1 MAKTKAAKS
10 KSKVDFKDLMLR
22 KGEYVVLGVAGLGL
36 LLLLMGGISTYSEA
50 KDPKTIVTGLTSKA
64 KNIDAAVTREAEPGA
79 VPGLEDWAKPGS
91 KGGSSYA
98 AIPVKDFP
106 LSGVMFDPTA
116 RPDTKRE
123 NPRVMGVG
131 VYQVDLVRAPMKAHD
146 IVYDPDG
153 GAKIAVRVVKKQSDA
168 DKEKIKEA
176 LRLLKN
182 KGKLGQAAAKAAS
195 APQPIQ
201 PGVAPPGGRGP
212 MGGAAGGPPPV
223 MAGPGGEGGYSG
235 YPGEGGFNQTGFRVE
250 TTINYIP
257 LEDLDKAATEGKL
270 PAMTV
275 VPLRM
280 AVVNA
285 TFPFKAQAEE
295 MKRALRMRSAS
306 EAAPFVKFDGFDV
319 RRRVFAP
326 DGTVVGTGKKYAEL
340 VTNAKDDVSVGW
352 YDYRYIDKYQE
363 LIASRMLNSHVEG
376 ADPKDK
382 SGIGQYLPYFYR
394 YEDNLVMFLP
404 ELVSELGTYPE
415 VKLQPI
421 LDTVQKMK
429 DATAAPVTKSDLIK
443 RLTGKGGKGKE
454 SESPRSGIFMPANGT
469 GAGGAGSIYGEQVT
483 GGYGMMTAGKGS
495 EGGEGGGNTLTPAG
509 VDIDNILIRFID
521 PDVRPGYT
529 YEYML
534 RVRLINP
541 NFGSPKTMSN
551 PVLATDPR
559 YRVLEGPWTRLTQS
573 LTVPA
578 ESYLFAYDTVKYDED
593 AKGAYA
599 KGPLAKYFDLPP
611 GNTHAA
617 VQKLT
622 WLEQVRVDQGNQR
635 EPVGA
640 WVAAEMPVPR
650 GGFIGRKTYVK
661 LPLWS
666 SEENR
671 YTLREASTLRLGK
684 GKDAASPK
692 GWMVDFSGRDVLV
705 DFDGGKVTTRVG
717 SKTVVEDV
725 ATELLIVRPDGRLV
739 VRNSREDMA
748 NGERV
753 RDTAEWAK
761 WQRDVEANAAST
773 TGPGGTDPFGRPM
786 GGTVPKN

>member
-1 MAKTKAAKS
+1 MAKTKS
-10 KSKVDFKDLMLR
+10 KSKTKFDIKDLMLK

-36 LLLLMGGISTYSEA
+36 LLLLMGGFSTYSEA
-50 KDPKTIVTGLTSKA
+50 KDPKTIANGLTSKA
-64 KNIDAAVTREAEPGA
+64 KNIDAAVTREADPGA
-79 VPGLEDWAKPGS
+79 VPKLEDWAVPGA

-123 NPRVMGVG
+123 NPRVQGIG

-168 DKEKIKEA
+168 DKEKVKKALEA
-176 LRLLKN
+176 LKN
-182 KGKLGQAAAKAAS
+182 KGSIGNKAFKAAAQ
-195 APQPIQ
+195 PQPQPGTQ
-201 PGVAPPGGRGP
+201 PGVAPPPGIGPMGGRGP
-212 MGGAAGGPPPV
+212 MGGPPPG
-223 MAGPGGEGGYSG
+223 MTGPGGGS
-235 YPGEGGFNQTGFRVE
+235 PGEGGFSQTGFRVE

-257 LEDLDKAATEGKL
+257 LEDLDKAAGEGKL

-295 MKRALRMRSAS
+295 MKRALRMKTAG

-319 RRRVFAP
+319 KRRVTAP

-340 VTNAKDDVSVGW
+340 VTNAKDDAAVGW

-382 SGIGQYLPYFYR
+382 SGIGPYLPYFYR

-404 ELVSELGTYPE
+404 ELVPELGQYPE
-415 VKLQPI
+415 VKLAPI
-421 LDTVQKMK
+421 LETVQKMK
-429 DATAAPVTKSDLIK
+429 DALTPAVTKSELIK
-443 RLTGKGGKGKE
+443 RLTPKGKDGD
-454 SESPRSGIFMPANGT
+454 SPRTGIFLPTNASASPGL
-469 GAGGAGSIYGEQVT
+469 GSIYGSAA
-483 GGYGMMTAGKGS
+483 GGYGMPPPGGKG
-495 EGGEGGGNTLTPAG
+495 EGGEGGSGQAAPAG
-509 VDIDNILIRFID
+509 VEIDNILIRFID

-529 YEYML
+529 YEYMM

-541 NFGSPKTMSN
+541 NFGNPKSMSN

-578 ESYLFAYDTVKYDED
+578 ESYVFAYDPVKYDEE
-593 AKGAYA
+593 AKAAYT
-599 KGPLAKYFDLPP
+599 KGPLLKHFELPP
-611 GNTHAA
+611 GNTHTV

-650 GGFIGRKTYVK
+650 GGFVGRKTYVK

-671 YTLREASTLRLGK
+671 YTLREAQAMKLGK
-684 GKDAASPK
+684 GKDAAAPK

-705 DFDGGKVTTRVG
+705 DFDGGKVTTKVG
-717 SKTVVEDV
+717 SKTVIEDV
-725 ATELLIVRPDGRLV
+725 ATELLIVRPDGRLT
-739 VRNSREDMA
+739 VRTSGADMG
-748 NGERV
+748 NPERV
-753 RDTAEWAK
+753 KDTAEWAR
-761 WQRDVEANAAST
+761 WQRDVEAGVAN
-773 TGPGGTDPFGRPM
+773 TGTGTGGTSPFGRPP
-786 GGTVPKN
+786 VKD